1 MTKTCFSTKMIFL
14 IVRKGPI
21 FGSKISPSYPAYQIA
36 AHVKCRR
43 EKLGVVS
50 HPYFVVVIP
59 ILAIFVIFF
68 LFVFVF
74 VIYLI
79 NMKTTSVT
87 VPADEITN

>member
-1 MTKTCFSTKMIFL
+1 MIFWKSYKKDL
-14 IVRKGPI
+14 FLDQKFHPSIGPI
-21 FGSKISPSYPAYQIA
+21 RSQNMSRSGLSKF
-36 AHVKCRR
+36 KCRSG
-43 EKLGVVS
+43 KLVAVS